1 VEVNI
6 KTSGCRESIEQVF
19 EVGHMLRNSRND
31 DKVVIRVLKDG
42 AGGIMYKGVKKEPAR
57 GAVSTKIWCG

>member
-1 VEVNI
+1 
-6 KTSGCRESIEQVF
+6 
-19 EVGHMLRNSRND
+19 MLRNSRND